1 MNQTKHRE
9 RKLGFWSVV
18 LLGINGVIGSGIF
31 LLPNKAMDIIGPAS
45 LLVLLFDMCLV
56 LAIEFCFAEAACLF
70 KDNGGP
76 YLYAKKAFGD
86 FVGYEV
92 GFLTWVNRIVAYSVA
107 GVGFAT
113 ALSGVV
119 PGTDS
124 PLMKDIIVTVIFG
137 TLAVVNLL
145 GIKLYE
151 IIQNVATLAKLVP
164 FALFIGCGFFFIDPA
179 NFVPLF
185 PHDSYTPGS
194 FGTAAVLLFFTF
206 VGFESFSVAAGEMEN
221 PQKNLPRAT
230 LISIGV
236 VSAIYVL
243 LLACSIGILG
253 YHLADTSTPVEAAFG
268 HIAGNFGITVVA
280 AGTLI
285 STASLSIFASFVAPT
300 SGLALAE
307 QGMLPSFMKRRNRFG
322 APYWAILIS
331 TLFTML
337 IAYTG
342 GFAFLA
348 AISVVVRFAQYIP
361 TCLAIPVFRKTM
373 PDVHREFRVPFGPVI
388 PIGAVAVSLWLIS
401 QASREQLLMGGAAV
415 LIAVPFY
422 YFVRKQPGRAME
434 QADTNA
440 AASKR

>member
-1 MNQTKHRE
+1 MDSKE
-9 RKLGFWSVV
+9 MKKEEKLGFWSVV

-31 LLPNKAMDIIGPAS
+31 LLPNKAMEIIGPAS

-70 KDNGGP
+70 KENGGP
-76 YLYAKKAFGD
+76 YLYAKKAFGN

-92 GFLTWVNRIVAYSVA
+92 GFLTWVNRIIAYSVA

-124 PLMKDIIVTVIFG
+124 PLMKDIIVTIIFG
-137 TLAVVNLL
+137 VLAVVNLL

-151 IIQNVATLAKLVP
+151 IIQNVATVAKLVP
-164 FALFIGCGFFFIDPA
+164 FALFIGFGLFFIEPA
-179 NFVPLF
+179 NFTPLF
-185 PHDSYTPGS
+185 PGGMYEAGS

-206 VGFESFSVAAGEMEN
+206 VGFESFSVAAGEMKD
-221 PQKNLPRAT
+221 PQRNLPRAT
-230 LISIGV
+230 LISITV

-243 LLACSIGILG
+243 LLACSIGIMG

-268 HIAGNFGITVVA
+268 HIAGTFGITVVA

-285 STASLSIFASFVAPT
+285 STASLSIFASFVAPM
-300 SGLALAE
+300 SGLALSE
-307 QGMLPSFMKRRNRFG
+307 QKMLPRFMQKRNRFG

-331 TLFTML
+331 TLLTML

-348 AISVVVRFAQYIP
+348 SISVVVRFAQYIP

-373 PDVHREFRVPFGPVI
+373 PDVPRAFRVPFGPVI
-388 PIGAVAVSLWLIS
+388 PLLAVAVSCWLVS
-401 QASREQLLMGGAAV
+401 QASAEQLMMGGAAA

-422 YFVRKQPGRAME
+422 YFVRKR
-434 QADTNA
+434 
-440 AASKR
+440 R